1 MRLTQQDTY
10 CDNMPTDSNS
20 TSNSTN
26 NQNNN
31 QTNSTATGS
40 GGQVVI
46 GCDSNDG
53 SDSACQETVKQIL
66 EQGGYQCEKLAIDPN
81 AYATYSYSDN
91 AKGKKGVYLM
101 AASLISYLD
110 AGKAN
115 FDFNV
120 MGIRGDITPWGK
132 KDGFE
137 SKGVPK
143 DHHGDCT
150 IPECDTWQG
159 KTYPE
164 LNQNYMPNK
173 VVATYGETHEELGRN
188 ILAALGGQGPG
199 GGSSEGTGAAIKDKT
214 FEACIRRICAATDSI
229 FIVENNAAILF
240 PYTDWMAFTLHEKIN
255 TISAKEIDPDIHSFQ
270 YNNEGT
276 YNKVTATWGGAKL
289 PERFPDKNKN
299 VQTSVTDPNNVNNT
313 LNSLKKDSGIK
324 TSNDLKNK
332 INDKVV
338 TKYNNANLSGIVSNA
353 KASKFIHQY
362 DEKIS
367 ITQSTTTVTKNDKTT
382 TEETN
387 NPDGSVTL
395 SEQYNK
401 LVDIYGVMEKRLE
414 SAVPNKETAQYVVNA
429 LLIQYVREFNNSCHV
444 RAINQQKYLGGTFYT
459 VENPLT
465 KESEV
470 LYLHGY
476 TMRTQKDEPLYIDL
490 DFRYGPEGAEEIL
503 DYQHFGGGGGGGNTN
518 ASSTEE
524 QIWADA
530 AKCKWAQDQE
540 DCSTNDPATA
550 KKHYDDYTAR
560 GQEVHFDC
568 FGMSAYL
575 YYRFNNETNI
585 PAHVIGST
593 DHKVIELY
601 KNNQWYKPVE
611 EYRRLDYKFHYDD
624 ATRSPNSPVL
634 LEAPGGSKPST
645 TGGNTKK

>member
-1 MRLTQQDTY
+1 MP
-10 CDNMPTDSNS
+10 DNNTNS
-20 TSNSTN
+20 TNTNTNTNSTN
-26 NQNNN
+26 N
-31 QTNSTATGS
+31 TPNSTNGTGS

-46 GCDSNDG
+46 GCDVNGNDT
-53 SDSACQETVKQIL
+53 ACQDTVAKIL
-66 EQGGYQCEKLAIDPN
+66 TEGGYQCEKLAIDPN
-81 AYATYSYSDN
+81 AYATYSYEDK

-110 AGKAN
+110 AGKAG

-120 MGIRGDITPWGK
+120 MGIRGDITPWGTK
-132 KDGFE
+132 EGFE

-164 LNQNYMPNK
+164 LNKSYKPDK
-173 VVATYGETHEELGRN
+173 VVATYGATHEELGKN

-255 TISAKEIDPDIHSFQ
+255 TISSKEIDPDIYSFQ

-276 YNKVTATWGGAKL
+276 YNKVTATWGGEEL
-289 PERFPDKNKN
+289 PERFPDKNANK
-299 VQTSVTDPNNVNNT
+299 QTEAVDPN
-313 LNSLKKDSGIK
+313 KIKDTVSGLVQESGIK
-324 TSNDLKNK
+324 SADDLKKK
-332 INDKVV
+332 ISDTVISKSGNSQLNDVV
-338 TKYNNANLSGIVSNA
+338 KNA
-353 KASKFIHQY
+353 KVKSFVHQY
-362 DEKIS
+362 NENIS
-367 ITQSTTTVTKNDKTT
+367 ISSETVVTKNDKTT
-382 TEETN
+382 IEETN
-387 NPDGSVTL
+387 HPDGSVTI
-395 SEQYNK
+395 SEQYDK
-401 LVDIYGVMEKRLE
+401 LVDIYGVMEKRVE
-414 SAVPNKETAQYVVNA
+414 SAVPNKETAQYIINS

-444 RAINQQKYLGGTFYT
+444 RAINQQKYLGGIFYT

-465 KESEV
+465 KESEL

-524 QIWADA
+524 QIWKDA
-530 AKCKWAQDQE
+530 SICYHFWDKPIVDDRSE
-540 DCSTNDPATA
+540 TNDPNVAIA
-550 KKHYDDYTAR
+550 FYNECKKANKDIIFSCY
-560 GQEVHFDC
+560 
-568 FGMSAYL
+568 GMSAYL
-575 YYRFNNETNI
+575 YGRFNNETNI
-585 PAHVIGST
+585 PAHVIGNSE
-593 DHKVIELY
+593 HKVIELY
-601 KNNQWYKPVE
+601 KNNQWYKPIE
-611 EYRRLDYKFHYDD
+611 EYRQLRQGFRYNDFCKGN
-624 ATRSPNSPVL
+624 APVT
-634 LEAPGGSKPST
+634 LEAPGGNKPST